1 MQSGNDKTLCFHCM
15 YVILT
20 YIMKWAIVMKR
31 SKPYGRGRAVHL
43 KHDIQLEL
51 RAFFFKFIQWNP
63 PWSVATIKV
72 PGVHA
77 EQISTWPFV
86 SENLTWS
93 LEWGQRGANLPAL
106 TMERQPSS
114 VTHSHSQTSFM
125 CKSSSDPLFTR
136 CAFSILAGSSDKFNG
151 RAGDMFY
158 MTEKKNK
165 SSVQRGGNLTPCWL
179 ELRLSCV

>member
-1 MQSGNDKTLCFHCM
+1 
-15 YVILT
+15 
-20 YIMKWAIVMKR
+20 MKR
-31 SKPYGRGRAVHL
+31 SKLYGHVRAIYE
-43 KHDIQLEL
+43 KHDIHLAL
-51 RAFFFKFIQWNP
+51 RAFFPLKYIQWNP
-63 PWSVATIKV
+63 PWSITTIKV
-72 PGVHA
+72 PGVRA

-136 CAFSILAGSSDKFNG
+136 CAFRYLLDQVINLMAELEICSIWL
-151 RAGDMFY
+151 
-158 MTEKKNK
+158 KKNNK
-165 SSVQRGGNLTPCWL
+165 SLFQRGRKLTPYVWL
-179 ELRLSCV
+179 ELS